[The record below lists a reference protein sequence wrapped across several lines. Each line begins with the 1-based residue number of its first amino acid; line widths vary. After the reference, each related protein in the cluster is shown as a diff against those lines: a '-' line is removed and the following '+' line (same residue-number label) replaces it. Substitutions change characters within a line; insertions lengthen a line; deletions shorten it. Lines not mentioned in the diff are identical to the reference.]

1 MLKDNFLIKHNM
13 IIMKDKISMYYILN
27 YIQFEPQKANDFR
40 RMNSSKIRFGLA

>member
-13 IIMKDKISMYYILN
+13 IIMKDKTRMYYIST
-27 YIQFEPQKANDFR
+27 IQFEPHKADDFR